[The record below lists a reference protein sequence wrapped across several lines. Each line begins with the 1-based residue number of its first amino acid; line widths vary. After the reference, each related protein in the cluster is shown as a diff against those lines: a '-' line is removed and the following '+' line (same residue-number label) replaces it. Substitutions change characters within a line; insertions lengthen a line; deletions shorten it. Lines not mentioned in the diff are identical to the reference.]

1 MCKFVSEIIFLY
13 VFDYLIQE
21 VRVALLSPLPCLFI
35 MRDVFLSCDRFC
47 WMRRNLRKQCLLTLI
62 VQLCKL
68 NMKMKTMTK
77 RIMQEN
83 KR

>member
-1 MCKFVSEIIFLY
+1 MVHPTLLLMC
-13 VFDYLIQE
+13 
-21 VRVALLSPLPCLFI
+21 
-35 MRDVFLSCDRFC
+35 DVFLSCNRFC
-47 WMRRNLRKQCLLTLI
+47 WILKNIARKQCPLTLT
-62 VQLCKL
+62 VELYKL

>member
-1 MCKFVSEIIFLY
+1 MFRNII
-13 VFDYLIQE
+13 
-21 VRVALLSPLPCLFI
+21 
-35 MRDVFLSCDRFC
+35 
-47 WMRRNLRKQCLLTLI
+47 RKQCPLTLI
-62 VQLCKL
+62 VELYKL